1 MRLSQILVSTL
12 RDDPADAE
20 IPSHRLLARGGY
32 IVKIAAGVYTFAPL
46 MWRVVKKFAQ
56 IVRDE
61 LDREGANEVMLPILQ
76 PKELWVS
83 SGRWDRY
90 VNDGIMF
97 TLKDR
102 KGSDMCLG
110 PTHEEVMTAYVNAQ
124 VNSYKQLPVNCY
136 QIQDKFRDEIR
147 PRFGLMRG
155 REFVMMDAYSFD
167 ADQAGLDVAY
177 QKMRNA
183 YCRIFERCGLT
194 YTVVQAD
201 SGAIGGAGSEEFM
214 VLADSGEDAILFCRD
229 SGYAANVEKAT
240 SRLPDAP
247 PGGEPRPLQKV
258 ATPGVK
264 TVAQL
269 EEFFPGWVAGRM
281 AKTVLYHATWK
292 NKAKV
297 IAVMMRGDLEI
308 NEVKLVNALDALAVR
323 LATDDEIRAAT
334 GAEVGFA
341 GPVGLPDDVP
351 LLADESLQGCTNL
364 LTGCNE
370 TGYHCLDVNLGRDCR
385 MPSFKDLR
393 LARAGEGCPL
403 SGKPLEQARGIEVG
417 HIFKLGTKY
426 SKAMQATFMD
436 QGGKPVPFVM
446 GCYGIGVSRT
456 PAAAVEQS
464 HDDKGIVWPPAIA
477 PFECVVA
484 MLDPA
489 RAEQR
494 QLGERLY
501 GELQAAG
508 VDVCLDD
515 RAMSPGAK
523 FKDHELL
530 GFPVQVFVGRKAAEG
545 GVEFLVRKGMQKSE
559 CGAGEVVARVLQV
572 LGRQAAA
579 GR

>member
-1 MRLSQILVSTL
+1 MRLSQILISTL

-20 IPSHRLLARGGY
+20 IPSHRLLARAGL
-32 IVKIAAGVYTFAPL
+32 IVKIAAGVYTYSPL
-46 MWRVVKKFAQ
+46 MWRVVKKFAE
-56 IVRDE
+56 IVREE
-61 LDREGANEVMLPILQ
+61 LDREGANEVMLPIIQ

-90 VNDGIMF
+90 VTDGIMF

-124 VNSYKQLPVNCY
+124 VNSYKQLPINCY

-155 REFVMMDAYSFD
+155 REFIMMDAYSFD

-183 YCRIFERCGLT
+183 YCRIFERCGVD

-214 VLADSGEDAILFCRD
+214 VIADSGEDSILFCRD

-240 SRLPDAP
+240 SKLPPA
-247 PGGEPRPLQKV
+247 PGGGEAKALEKH
-258 ATPGVK
+258 ATPDVK

-269 EEFFPGWVAGRM
+269 EAFFPGIVASRM
-281 AKTVLYHATWK
+281 AKTVLYHVTWK
-292 NKAKV
+292 AKATV
-297 IAVMMRGDLEI
+297 VAVMMRGDLEI
-308 NEVKLVNALDALAVR
+308 NEVKLANALDALTVR
-323 LATDDEIRAAT
+323 LATDEEIKAAT
-334 GAEVGFA
+334 GADTGFA
-341 GPVGLPDDVP
+341 GPVGLNEKVP
-351 LLADESLQGCTNL
+351 LLADESLRDVTNL

-370 TGYHCLDVNLGRDCR
+370 TGFHCLNVNLGRDCR
-385 MPSFKDLR
+385 MPSWKELR
-393 LARAGEGCPL
+393 KARAGEGCPV

-417 HIFKLGTKY
+417 HIFKLGIKY
-426 SKAMQATFMD
+426 SKAMAATFMD
-436 QGGKPVPFVM
+436 QGGKPTPFVM

-464 HDDKGIVWPPAIA
+464 FDDKGIVWPVALA

-484 MLDPA
+484 MLDPKRDEQVA
-489 RAEQR
+489 LAEQ
-494 QLGERLY
+494 LFA
-501 GELQAAG
+501 ELKAAG

-515 RAMSPGAK
+515 RALSPGAK
-523 FKDHELL
+523 FKDNELL

-559 CGAGEVVARVLQV
+559 CLATEVKVKVLAA
-572 LGRQAAA
+572 LGR
-579 GR
+579 